1 MSERGTP
8 DKGAGRLNILTPEGV
23 ELRFELADPGA
34 RAAAFLLDALLMLII
49 VVVLN
54 LLGALASAG
63 GDGWSSAVFFLF
75 FFLVRQ
81 FYFAFFELRW
91 HGQTPGKRSQG
102 LRVVEA
108 RGGALRPES
117 ILARNLTRDLEVFL
131 PLTLLLAPEAIFSG
145 VTGGARFAAAVWA
158 LLFAFLPTLNGQRMR
173 VGDFVAGTRVVRAPK
188 AVLLDDLG
196 AAQPSRASA
205 GPSTDV
211 AAGPADASATASF
224 TAEQLGHYGIFE
236 LQTLEDLL
244 RTPEAHASETFDEVA
259 RKIRRRIGAV
269 TVTGESSLAFLRRFY
284 AAQRAHLEQR
294 AVMGERIEDKGA
306 ARGRRRRG

>member
-1 MSERGTP
+1 MSERGRIDAARP
-8 DKGAGRLNILTPEGV
+8 RFALLTPEGV
-23 ELRFELADPGA
+23 ELRFELAEPGA
-34 RAAAFLLDALLMLII
+34 RAAAFLLDLLLMLL
-49 VVVLN
+49 VVLG
-54 LLGALASAG
+54 LSILAGLASVG
-63 GDGWSSAVFFLF
+63 GDGWSAAVFYLF

-131 PLTLLLAPEAIFSG
+131 PLTLVLVPEAIFSG

-158 LLFAFLPTLNGQRMR
+158 LVFAFLPTLNGQRMR
-173 VGDFVAGTRVVRAPK
+173 VGDFVGGTRVVRAPK

-196 AAQPSRASA
+196 A
-205 GPSTDV
+205 GPAV
-211 AAGPADASATASF
+211 AAPTGSQTAAAVAAVAPVTVPGFSP
-224 TAEQLGHYGIFE
+224 EQLGHYGIFE

-244 RTPEAHASETFDEVA
+244 RTPEAHAPETFDEVA
-259 RKIRRRIGAV
+259 RKIRRRIGAT

-294 AVMGERIEDKGA
+294 AVMGERIEDKDA

>member
-1 MSERGTP
+1 MKVTEQP
-8 DKGAGRLNILTPEGV
+8 GRHALLEILTPEGV
-23 ELRFELADPGA
+23 ALRFALADAGA
-34 RAAAFLLDALLMLII
+34 RAAAFLIDLLIMVLAVVALS
-49 VVVLN
+49 
-54 LLGALASAG
+54 LLAGFASLG
-63 GDGWSSAVFFLF
+63 GDGWSAAFFFLF

-117 ILARNLTRDLEVFL
+117 VLARNLTRDLEVFL
-131 PLTLLLAPEAIFSG
+131 PLTLLLAPEVIFPG

-158 LLFAFLPTLNGQRMR
+158 LLFAFLPTLNRQRMR

-188 AVLLDDLG
+188 AVLLDDVG
-196 AAQPSRASA
+196 VAAASA
-205 GPSTDV
+205 V
-211 AAGPADASATASF
+211 QAAMPAATGTPPAF
-224 TAEQLGHYGIFE
+224 TPEQLGHYGIFE

-244 RTPEAHASETFDEVA
+244 RAPDKHAEETLDEVA
-259 RKIRRRIGAV
+259 LKIRRRILCSA
-269 TVTGESSLAFLRRFY
+269 TPGESSLSFLRRFY

-294 AVMGERIEDKGA
+294 AVMGERIEDKDA
-306 ARGRRRRG
+306 ARSRRPRR